1 MNTMTLSIARF
12 ICVVSLLMVLSAS
25 SQQSVCAQLS
35 ALPPQVWPQN
45 PVTVSFAPDSVGIGI
60 FRNEIHQHLKATMDE
75 RQYRIEI
82 LKACQEWSRNS
93 GINFALVGDSPRDF
107 GTPGLSQSDP
117 RFGDIRFGA
126 FPQTNVLGNAIPYHP
141 TAGTWAGDILLD
153 TNTIYEIQ
161 NPETT
166 QIVAER
172 ADLFS
177 VALHELGNTIGLVD
191 DIFDPESVMYYR
203 YAGRRQ
209 SLSPFDVQ
217 NVQFLYGPRANDPYE
232 DRQGNESIATASI
245 INWSA
250 DFAINSSQ
258 TVRGR
263 INASQDVDVYRIRGN
278 TLSDKL
284 WVTVN
289 CRGLSLLCPKV
300 TILDDEGMVIDTA
313 SSESPL
319 DNSVTKE
326 LTSFYPD
333 ETRYLVVEW
342 NGIPE
347 FEFGDYELELNVNQ
361 PAVPA
366 SLWQVEDDDGQ
377 PFSDVD
383 DESFEDRLF
392 ELAGAVDTELG
403 TNDSPSTATQLISP
417 IGMAP
422 GARYESVGTALKNDV
437 DCFSVRAAAD
447 ATGSMMVHLRP
458 LATSYQQFSVTLLDS
473 NFKILRPTITY
484 HSDGDIDVEL
494 ARVTPDAQYIIVVAM
509 LQPNDTPVNY
519 LLVTDIAT
527 TNSSLETIQQVRLTA
542 TAAEAMGTMTT
553 YKTQLFK
560 FALNVNS
567 TDKVNQAVQLT
578 IYSDTGRAEATI
590 ICKAGNSAR
599 NLIWLQAGKH
609 TFRFTALANSG
620 RRIATSNTTL
630 RGASVSDDEGP
641 ILIDPSGNPV
651 SGPQVPNSDPP
662 PTPLW
667 EFPKFILGLIL
678 PPENPWFSPPPPN
691 RTL

>member
-12 ICVVSLLMVLSAS
+12 ICVVSLVMVLSTS

-75 RQYRIEI
+75 KQYRIEI

-161 NPETT
+161 SPETT

-191 DIFDPESVMYYR
+191 DNFDPESVMYYR

-250 DFAINSSQ
+250 DFVINSSQ

-284 WVTVN
+284 WVTLN

-300 TILDDEGMVIDTA
+300 TILDDEGRVIDTA

-347 FEFGDYELELNVNQ
+347 FEFGDYELE
-361 PAVPA
+361 
-366 SLWQVEDDDGQ
+366 
-377 PFSDVD
+377 
-383 DESFEDRLF
+383 
-392 ELAGAVDTELG
+392 
-403 TNDSPSTATQLISP
+403 
-417 IGMAP
+417 
-422 GARYESVGTALKNDV
+422 
-437 DCFSVRAAAD
+437 
-447 ATGSMMVHLRP
+447 
-458 LATSYQQFSVTLLDS
+458 
-473 NFKILRPTITY
+473 
-484 HSDGDIDVEL
+484 
-494 ARVTPDAQYIIVVAM
+494 
-509 LQPNDTPVNY
+509 
-519 LLVTDIAT
+519 
-527 TNSSLETIQQVRLTA
+527 
-542 TAAEAMGTMTT
+542 
-553 YKTQLFK
+553 
-560 FALNVNS
+560 
-567 TDKVNQAVQLT
+567 
-578 IYSDTGRAEATI
+578 
-590 ICKAGNSAR
+590 
-599 NLIWLQAGKH
+599 
-609 TFRFTALANSG
+609 
-620 RRIATSNTTL
+620 
-630 RGASVSDDEGP
+630 
-641 ILIDPSGNPV
+641 
-651 SGPQVPNSDPP
+651 
-662 PTPLW
+662 
-667 EFPKFILGLIL
+667 
-678 PPENPWFSPPPPN
+678 
-691 RTL
+691 

>member
-12 ICVVSLLMVLSAS
+12 ICVVSLVMVLSAS

-75 RQYRIEI
+75 KQYRIEI

-161 NPETT
+161 SPETT

-191 DIFDPESVMYYR
+191 DNFDPESVMYYR

-232 DRQGNESIATASI
+232 DRQGNERIATASI

-300 TILDDEGMVIDTA
+300 TILDDEGRVIDTA

-326 LTSFYPD
+326 LTSLYPD

-422 GARYESVGTALKNDV
+422 GSRYESVGTALKNDV

-473 NFKILRPTITY
+473 SFKILRPTITY

-494 ARVTPDAQYIIVVAM
+494 ARVTPDAHYIIVVAM

-620 RRIATSNTTL
+620 RRIVTSNTTL

-651 SGPQVPNSDPP
+651 SGPQVPNNAPP

-667 EFPKFILGLIL
+667 EFPKFVLGLIL